1 MSQKQTSK
9 RSYQQR
15 SSSYKRNFG
24 TPTPGQHSPL
34 PMPMVADR
42 NNGTSFTRTTY
53 RSEISTSGGGA
64 SSSGA
69 GFSGGASSS
78 FSNSGAGL
86 GEERI
91 TSMRSIPVTSAAVNM
106 SEINQMASSM
116 GSDFQMMRMNEKSEM
131 QTLNTRLAGFIQKVR
146 ALEQAN
152 KVLEVKLEQLQSI
165 NPERIGAMYEDELA
179 RLRAQIE
186 ELQHDKANLRLQL
199 DNAYLEIE
207 KINNKLEEEIVTR
220 REIEE
225 DLNNAR
231 KDCDEATLGRLDL
244 ESRIK
249 ALQEEIEFLNRVHN
263 EEVAELHSRL
273 RNTEVRIDTA
283 PGPDLEALLE
293 EMRQQYE
300 NMNKKNHANTE
311 RMFQEKVTG
320 LQEAAV
326 RNDQALR
333 GARQEV
339 NEVRKEMQ
347 SITFEMEALR
357 GTNDALRRNIGELE
371 DRYNRDVADYQ
382 ETIMSMQNECDDL
395 KKKMAEHLRQYQ
407 DLMGVKV
414 ALDMEI
420 SMYRK
425 LLEGEETRLS
435 ESVEKIKQAQF
446 KYTNQGA
453 STSSGASSSS
463 MMMQG
468 GSSQMKQS
476 DVDELETITKKK
488 LVVTTIETKDGK
500 VISETED
507 VRELNG

>member
-1 MSQKQTSK
+1 MSKQSSVSK

-15 SSSYKRNFG
+15 ASSYKRNFG
-24 TPTPGQHSPL
+24 TPTPQTPP
-34 PMPMVADR
+34 PMMANG
-42 NNGTSFTRTTY
+42 NNSYTRTTY
-53 RSEISTSGGGA
+53 RSEVQTSGG
-64 SSSGA
+64 SGA
-69 GFSGGASSS
+69 GFSGGIG
-78 FSNSGAGL
+78 FSGGAGYSGGRGSGL
-86 GEERI
+86 TEERI
-91 TSMRSIPVTSAAVNM
+91 SSTRAFPVTAAVSMN
-106 SEINQMASSM
+106 EINQMAGSM
-116 GSDFQMMRMNEKSEM
+116 GSEFQHMRMNEKTEM
-131 QTLNTRLAGFIQKVR
+131 QTLNTRLAGFLQKVR

-152 KVLEVKLEQLQSI
+152 KALEIKLEQLQSI

-179 RLRAQIE
+179 RLRTQIE
-186 ELQHDKANLRLQL
+186 ELQHEKATLRLQL
-199 DNAYLEIE
+199 DNAYLEVE
-207 KINNKLEEEIVTR
+207 KINTKLEEEIMAR

-231 KDCDEATLGRLDL
+231 KDCDDATLGRMDL
-244 ESRIK
+244 ESKIK
-249 ALQEEIEFLNRVHN
+249 ALQEEIEFLNKVHN

-273 RNTEVRIDTA
+273 HNTEVRIEMA

-300 NMNKKNHANTE
+300 NMNKRNHANTE
-311 RMFQEKVTG
+311 KMFQEKVVS
-320 LQEAAV
+320 LQENAN

-333 GARQEV
+333 GARHEV
-339 NEVRKEMQ
+339 NEIRKEMQ
-347 SITFEMEALR
+347 SLTFEMEALR
-357 GTNDALRRNIGELE
+357 GTNDALRRNISELE

-382 ETIMSMQNECDDL
+382 ETILSMQNEGDEL

-407 DLMGVKV
+407 ELMGVKV

-425 LLEGEETRLS
+425 LLDGEDTRLT
-435 ESVEKIKQAQF
+435 ESVEKMKNAQF
-446 KYTNQGA
+446 KY
-453 STSSGASSSS
+453 S
-463 MMMQG
+463 MG
-468 GSSQMKQS
+468 EGSSNSIVMSAGSSKMDKS